1 MPNVTLITGGPRS
14 GKTEALVGRLA
25 GLYNDNPFG
34 QAVALV
40 PTVRH
45 GDQFRRRLVERCG
58 VALGLRVETISQFSL
73 GLVSGAWMPSYAL
86 VDELLTRTI
95 RSQVES
101 GPAVY
106 FWPISG
112 TKGLSNLVR
121 SAVAYLLSEVIAPQA
136 LSEAS
141 SRAGSDSLVALS
153 AIYAAYANDLEQR
166 EWVHPAQ
173 IGLTAARVVRAD
185 AELPAVIVLDGFHL
199 FRGAELVLLQA
210 LAERAD
216 VTISLDPDASARSA
230 HDYQRLLR
238 LFPNVEVVDLER
250 GANGASSNVLARDA
264 GDREGQL
271 RLLREADSPEPL
283 GHGSDDSRTVI
294 ARETSDR
301 GGQLRLFPD
310 TEPVETQGHRTN
322 DPPTVIAGEAA
333 DREGQLRAMAR
344 QIKQRL
350 TEQPT
355 LRPSDCA
362 VSFRQASPY
371 LGLARQIFA
380 EYNLPLDPA
389 AGERL
394 NSRPLGVWLR
404 RLLHLGEDGWRV
416 RDVAAV
422 LSSGFVDL
430 RQWNLYPED
439 VARFTK
445 HSRENHIW
453 SGDEAIRR
461 ALDGLRIESEK
472 EDSSEEQSEAKR
484 RTSAGMSAALDA
496 LQGLLEQP
504 AATTAEHARSLEEAL
519 FGAKSLLSASSREN
533 PGVDVEMDALR
544 GYLRDLAATHEALG
558 GDPEEF
564 VSFRA
569 RVEAKL
575 DAPSV
580 VIREAGGVLMA
591 PMHTLHGLRFDFV
604 AVGGLIAGEFPAP
617 RTSAGLLSTSA
628 RNALN
633 AAGLGIPP
641 EARLTEDEL
650 WQSVSSRAD
659 SAMGIW
665 RSRLDQRGRPASAS
679 YYFPAEASERVI
691 EQRSIAPQ
699 HTSSKRELAIAC
711 SQDWSNR
718 GRRRPMAEP
727 SWPVV
732 RLAAQTEAQRR
743 SFNHAGEREGLIPPG
758 LADRLVNSDAVWSA
772 SRIESYRT
780 CAFQFFGQY
789 GLGLRE
795 LDQESQGVDAA
806 TRGTVIHEVLQDA
819 LGPLIEK
826 GDPLTPSTLVE
837 AEARLHANGINIWNA
852 APSKYG
858 FGRAA
863 LWRLDFDNTLSQ
875 IEKLLQRE
883 AERSEQLGVT
893 HIRGAERTLEALLPL
908 DPPLRIRGTIDRI
921 DAGDGFVVIVDYKSG
936 RSISAT
942 DVMEGRRVQLQLY
955 GYLGKDETH
964 SDRIVARYAWVRPD
978 IPQWEL
984 DSAKEPDAVALDQVL
999 TVAQEVREA
1008 VSSGDFRVNP
1018 QVPCPTYCSMRHAC
1032 RVNQFTRWKR
1042 WE

>member
-58 VALGLRVETISQFSL
+58 VALGLRVEIISQFSL

-86 VDELLTRTI
+86 VGELLTRTI

-106 FWPISG
+106 FRPISG

-271 RLLREADSPEPL
+271 RLLPEADSPEPL

-404 RLLHLGEDGWRV
+404 RLLHLREDGWRV
-416 RDVAAV
+416 REVAAV
-422 LSSGFVDL
+422 LLVHVGLARLQF
-430 RQWNLYPED
+430 
-439 VARFTK
+439 VARVALADQPALVRTRLY
-445 HSRENHIW
+445 HQRAVVLVHVDH
-453 SGDEAIRR
+453 GDPRRHAVRQVVLVLVQGMLR
-461 ALDGLRIESEK
+461 ALEEVHGLDRLRFVFEAVGKRPVQPLVDQEPQRDRVVEVLIERALAVVLLLP
-472 EDSSEEQSEAKR
+472 EAVELFLPG
-484 RTSAGMSAALDA
+484 AQIVHVPDELPAL
-496 LQGLLEQP
+496 LG
-504 AATTAEHARSLEEAL
+504 
-519 FGAKSLLSASSREN
+519 RE
-533 PGVDVEMDALR
+533 
-544 GYLRDLAATHEALG
+544 
-558 GDPEEF
+558 
-564 VSFRA
+564 
-569 RVEAKL
+569 
-575 DAPSV
+575 
-580 VIREAGGVLMA
+580 
-591 PMHTLHGLRFDFV
+591 HTLQNHV
-604 AVGGLIAGEFPAP
+604 AVPLIA
-617 RTSAGLLSTSA
+617 
-628 RNALN
+628 
-633 AAGLGIPP
+633 IPLFL
-641 EARLTEDEL
+641 RKTR
-650 WQSVSSRAD
+650 V
-659 SAMGIW
+659 
-665 RSRLDQRGRPASAS
+665 RS
-679 YYFPAEASERVI
+679 
-691 EQRSIAPQ
+691 
-699 HTSSKRELAIAC
+699 
-711 SQDWSNR
+711 
-718 GRRRPMAEP
+718 M
-727 SWPVV
+727 
-732 RLAAQTEAQRR
+732 
-743 SFNHAGEREGLIPPG
+743 
-758 LADRLVNSDAVWSA
+758 
-772 SRIESYRT
+772 
-780 CAFQFFGQY
+780 
-789 GLGLRE
+789 
-795 LDQESQGVDAA
+795 QGF
-806 TRGTVIHEVLQDA
+806 H
-819 LGPLIEK
+819 
-826 GDPLTPSTLVE
+826 
-837 AEARLHANGINIWNA
+837 
-852 APSKYG
+852 
-858 FGRAA
+858 
-863 LWRLDFDNTLSQ
+863 
-875 IEKLLQRE
+875 
-883 AERSEQLGVT
+883 
-893 HIRGAERTLEALLPL
+893 
-908 DPPLRIRGTIDRI
+908 
-921 DAGDGFVVIVDYKSG
+921 
-936 RSISAT
+936 
-942 DVMEGRRVQLQLY
+942 
-955 GYLGKDETH
+955 
-964 SDRIVARYAWVRPD
+964 
-978 IPQWEL
+978 
-984 DSAKEPDAVALDQVL
+984 
-999 TVAQEVREA
+999 
-1008 VSSGDFRVNP
+1008 
-1018 QVPCPTYCSMRHAC
+1018 
-1032 RVNQFTRWKR
+1032 
-1042 WE
+1042 